1 MRFWGKM
8 GRVIGAW
15 IFPRVPEAVRPAL
28 QQTQSNDINRHV
40 PMLMAVACLNAF
52 IIMAVC
58 AHQGFPLRNYSW
70 MALLIVYCVARI
82 AMRRTAAIHNVGPSK
97 MVVGNAIMSVVLM
110 TLLGGA
116 ASYTF
121 AASIFNQET
130 LIPVSLVCGAMAIS
144 HCLYTLRFPAIL
156 VLVLGIFPVSVTMM
170 IAGDF
175 RAMMMGIS
183 FLSVAMLMIRFVAAQ
198 SDQLLQNLLL
208 QHQIRE
214 LADTDALTGISNR
227 RAIMA
232 TLEALEAKGEPFGI
246 ALIDLDG
253 FKQINDTLGHQAGD
267 VLLQNVSA
275 RLSAGAGTHDQVGRL
290 GGDEFLVVLE
300 DARNQLDVSA
310 SSTALL
316 ASLCRPVELDGKSLP
331 VGASLGAALFPG
343 DGSALDVLLKHA
355 DEMLYA
361 AKRKGR
367 TQGQGVKPNRQIT
380 SQAA

>member
-1 MRFWGKM
+1 
-8 GRVIGAW
+8 
-15 IFPRVPEAVRPAL
+15 
-28 QQTQSNDINRHV
+28 
-40 PMLMAVACLNAF
+40 
-52 IIMAVC
+52 
-58 AHQGFPLRNYSW
+58 
-70 MALLIVYCVARI
+70 
-82 AMRRTAAIHNVGPSK
+82 
-97 MVVGNAIMSVVLM
+97 
-110 TLLGGA
+110 
-116 ASYTF
+116 
-121 AASIFNQET
+121 
-130 LIPVSLVCGAMAIS
+130 
-144 HCLYTLRFPAIL
+144 

-170 IAGDF
+170 ITGDF

-246 ALIDLDG
+246 ALIDLDR
-253 FKQINDTLGHQAGD
+253 FKQINDTLDHQAGD

-275 RLSAGAGTHDQVGRL
+275 RLSAGAGTYDQVGRL
-290 GGDEFLVVLE
+290 GGDEFLVVLK
-300 DARNQLDVSA
+300 DARNQMDISA
-310 SSTALL
+310 SGTALL
-316 ASLCRPVELDGKSLP
+316 ASLCRPIELDGKSLP
-331 VGASLGAALFPG
+331 VGASLGAALYPD
-343 DGSALDVLLKHA
+343 DGRALDVLLKHA

-367 TQGQGVKPNRQIT
+367 AQRQGVKPDRQIT

>member
-8 GRVIGAW
+8 GGAIGAW

-40 PMLMAVACLNAF
+40 PMLMAVACLNVI

-58 AHQGFPLRNYSW
+58 AHQGFPLRNYGW
-70 MALLIVYCVARI
+70 MALLIVHCIVRI
-82 AMRRTAAIHNVGPSK
+82 TMRRMASMHVVGLSN
-97 MVVGNAIMSVVLM
+97 MVAGNAIMSVFLMAVL
-110 TLLGGA
+110 GAA

-121 AASIFNQET
+121 AAYIFNQET
-130 LIPVSLVCGAMAIS
+130 LIPVSLVCGAMAIA

-170 IAGDF
+170 ITGDF

-275 RLSAGAGTHDQVGRL
+275 RLSAGAGIDDQVGRL
-290 GGDEFLVVLE
+290 GGDEFLVVLK
-300 DARNQLDVSA
+300 DARNQMDISA
-310 SSTALL
+310 SGTALL
-316 ASLCRPVELDGKSLP
+316 ASLCRPIELDGKSLP
-331 VGASLGAALFPG
+331 VGASLGAALYPD
-343 DGSALDVLLKHA
+343 DGRALDVLLKHA

-367 TQGQGVKPNRQIT
+367 AQRQGVKPDRQIT

>member
-8 GRVIGAW
+8 GGVIGAW
-15 IFPRVPEAVRPAL
+15 MFPRIPDAIRPAL
-28 QQTQSNDINRHV
+28 LQTQSNDINRHV
-40 PMLMAVACLNAF
+40 PMLMSVACLNVVIIIAF
-52 IIMAVC
+52 C
-58 AHQGFPLRNYSW
+58 AQQGFPLYSYSW
-70 MALLIVYCVARI
+70 MVLLIGYCIIRI
-82 AMRRTAAIHNVGPSK
+82 AMRRMASIDKVALSK
-97 MVVGNAIMSVVLM
+97 MVAGNATMSVVLM

-121 AASIFNQET
+121 AASIFNRET
-130 LIPVSLVCGAMAIS
+130 LIPVSLVCGATAIA

-156 VLVLGIFPVSVTMM
+156 VLVLGIFPVSVTM
-170 IAGDF
+170 IITGDF

-208 QHQIRE
+208 QHQVRQ
-214 LADTDALTGISNR
+214 LADTDALTGLSNR

-232 TLEALEAKGEPFGI
+232 TLEALEAKGEAFGI

-267 VLLQNVSA
+267 MLLQNVSA
-275 RLSAGAGTHDQVGRL
+275 RLSAGADVQDQVGRL
-290 GGDEFLVVLE
+290 GGDEFLVVLKGV
-300 DARNQLDVSA
+300 ANQMDVSA
-310 SSTALL
+310 SSSALL
-316 ASLCRPVELDGKSLP
+316 AALCRPIDLDGRNLP
-331 VGASLGAALFPG
+331 IGASLGSALFPE
-343 DGSALDVLLKHA
+343 DGATLDVLLKHA

-367 TQGQGVKPNRQIT
+367 DVKRQH
-380 SQAA
+380 QAA